1 MINQLLPGVLIASAA
16 EAKISTACF
25 NHCTPAVPG
34 RSLRL
39 LLQFIVIS
47 VNHTL
52 PYHETGCVNSHFS
65 FPSSF
70 SHVSPENSYKQ
81 ESSAAGWGRQD
92 DAGVVKWV
100 KERTA
105 VAFLPAVLLL
115 FLSNSRGEEDLMLFV
130 NFFALCR
137 RYVVKDPGNYIM
149 LLQRCRQI
157 CSGNLFPH
165 CNGRLRLTFYGVL
178 DKGRPLPKFCEW
190 DVNDT
195 SSAEGFTVIFNKV
208 RNEKKTGGSKPDSP
222 AKNESQYKH
231 RTVLGKPQSKKWFCC
246 VAANTEP

>member
-1 MINQLLPGVLIASAA
+1 MINQLLPGVHIASAA

-92 DAGVVKWV
+92 DAGVVKV
-100 KERTA
+100 PVDKVAMKSIEER
-105 VAFLPAVLLL
+105 
-115 FLSNSRGEEDLMLFV
+115 EEDISRTTMMVVILLRARKDTLLM
-130 NFFALCR
+130 
-137 RYVVKDPGNYIM
+137 
-149 LLQRCRQI
+149 
-157 CSGNLFPH
+157 
-165 CNGRLRLTFYGVL
+165 
-178 DKGRPLPKFCEW
+178 
-190 DVNDT
+190 T
-195 SSAEGFTVIFNKV
+195 S
-208 RNEKKTGGSKPDSP
+208 
-222 AKNESQYKH
+222 
-231 RTVLGKPQSKKWFCC
+231 
-246 VAANTEP
+246 